1 MSTSTWVEAIT
12 TLHNCAAETRPVSCL
27 LHSEASRAVHRPQP
41 LAMGVD
47 VRVLRSLLGSTCARL
62 SGIYLLR
69 SDDAAEGDQQ
79 RNITVS
85 GAEGGPS
92 LWLGC
97 AGAGGVA
104 VACAAVS
111 CR

>member
-1 MSTSTWVEAIT
+1 MSTSTWVEAIAN
-12 TLHNCAAETRPVSCL
+12 LHNCAAETRPVSCHP
-27 LHSEASRAVHRPQP
+27 HSEASRAVHRPQP
-41 LAMGVD
+41 LAMGID
-47 VRVLRSLLGSTCARL
+47 VRVLRSLLASPCARL
-62 SGIYLLR
+62 SGIHLLR
-69 SDDAAEGDQQ
+69 SDAAECDQQ
-79 RNITVS
+79 RNVTVN

-92 LWLGC
+92 LCLGC